1 MNMTDRDQ
9 LLAERNAWREQ
20 AVELETK
27 VEVLR
32 EALLSSKA
40 SLLLCFSSALV
51 GNVPDEKNIK
61 RSIAFI
67 ETTLAGKEDV

>member
-40 SLLLCFSSALV
+40 SLLLCLSSALV

-67 ETTLAGKEDV
+67 ETALAGKEDV